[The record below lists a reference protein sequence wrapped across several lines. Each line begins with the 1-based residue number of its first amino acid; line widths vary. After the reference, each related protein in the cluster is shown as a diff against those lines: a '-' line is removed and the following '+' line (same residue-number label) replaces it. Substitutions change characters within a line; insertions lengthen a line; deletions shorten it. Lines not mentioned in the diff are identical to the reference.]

1 MSGGRDCMNCGHNKK
16 GGCIEF
22 FSGRCKNYE
31 SWIPENWSE
40 NHIVDVN
47 KKVNTRER
55 YLAFKAEADE
65 HFGGLNKAITDHVE
79 GLEEIRKIDN
89 QIITNLHDENMK
101 LKNQIKNFNDN
112 FCEACQQVEDC
123 IQPCEYKKSLNEITG
138 EN

>member
-1 MSGGRDCMNCGHNKK
+1 MTEEKSCMNCENQKSK
-16 GGCIEF
+16 GGCLEF

-31 SWIPENWSE
+31 SWVPYNI
-40 NHIVDVN
+40 IVDAN
-47 KKVNTRER
+47 RKLNTRER
-55 YLAFKAEADE
+55 YLAFKSEADE

-123 IQPCEYKKSLNEITG
+123 IAPCEYKKSLNEIIG
-138 EN
+138 E